1 MSFEINLE
9 KLIYGG
15 EALGHH
21 QGRTVF
27 VPRALPG
34 ERVEVEETRTAK
46 GVTRAS
52 PLRVISASPERVEPP
67 CRYFGECG
75 GCQYQHLSVE
85 RQPEQKREILR
96 ETLRRIGKI
105 VWENEIS
112 VHAANPW
119 NYRNQ
124 AQFKI
129 AHHDGRAEFGFY
141 EAESHRLVAVD
152 ECKILSPRLNAALG
166 ALRGESWPQEFAACR
181 EIELLADD
189 KDEKMMITLYGEFPP
204 GAGEQ
209 LAQHLLGQ
217 VPGVVS
223 VGVKRAGGFDVI
235 GDPALHYQV
244 GDFGYRVSPGSF
256 FQVSRHLLP
265 ELVQAVT
272 GEARGTLALDFF
284 AGVGLFSL
292 PLARAF
298 QEVIAVEGN
307 AAAARDLTAN
317 AQAHQLK
324 NVRAQGESLYDFLR
338 RFARSGPDLA
348 VLDPPRAGVG
358 ERSLK
363 LLAGIRPAR
372 LHYLSCH
379 PPTLARDL
387 AHLTHLGYTV
397 ISIAMFDLFPQTSHI
412 ECLAQLARDDRKAS

>member
-1 MSFEINLE
+1 MPFKLTLD

-21 QGRTVF
+21 EGRTVL
-27 VPRALPG
+27 VPRVLPG
-34 ERVEVEETRTAK
+34 ELVEVEETRTAK
-46 GVTRAS
+46 GVTRAR
-52 PLRVISASPERVEPP
+52 PLRIVTVAPDRVEPP

-75 GCQYQHLSVE
+75 GCHYQHVNID
-85 RQPEQKREILR
+85 RQPEHKREILR

-105 VWENEIS
+105 VWENEIP
-112 VHAANPW
+112 VHASNPW

-129 AHHDGRAEFGFY
+129 SHTAERTELGFY
-141 EAESHRLVAVD
+141 AAESHRLVPVD
-152 ECKILSPRLNAALG
+152 ECKILSPRLNAAIS
-166 ALRGESWPQEFAACR
+166 ALRAEVWPQDFAACR

-189 KDEKMMITLYGEFPP
+189 KDEKLMLTLHGDIEPEVAQRL
-204 GAGEQ
+204 AG
-209 LAQHLLGQ
+209 HLGKL
-217 VPGVVS
+217 PGVVS
-223 VGVKRAGGFDVI
+223 VAVKRDNGFDVF
-235 GDPALHYQV
+235 GDPALTYQV
-244 GDFGYRVSPGSF
+244 EDFRYRVSPGSF
-256 FQVSRHLLP
+256 FQVSRYLLA

-272 GEARGTLALDFF
+272 GGVEGTFALDLF

-298 QEVIAVEGN
+298 KEVIAVEGN
-307 AAAARDLTAN
+307 TIAAADLAAN
-317 AQAHQLK
+317 AQSYQLS
-324 NVRAQGESLYDFLR
+324 NVRAQGASLYDFLR
-338 RFARSGPDLA
+338 RFARSGPDLV

-358 ERSLK
+358 EHSLK
-363 LLAGIRPAR
+363 LLAGLRPAR

-387 AHLTHLGYTV
+387 AHLTHLGYTI

-412 ECLAQLARDDRKAS
+412 ECLAQLVRNDRKVS